1 MTQSP
6 KLTAHQL
13 RKSAEFLR
21 ELAFFFGTGE
31 ANPVRFAAW
40 HARFRPDA
48 DKETARR
55 EWERAKEVL
64 SAVGAPIRRLR
75 DGREVHLLLDREA
88 CEYAEQTLAGLD
100 KYRLRLKGAPRIGD
114 SRFLLVDVEDIAEPE
129 DWEADPAALEV
140 MQRSIRE
147 CPLGVIHPVILVGVA
162 APFHV
167 GVGRLRFAACKALG
181 LEQIPVRLVEE
192 WDELIALDENLVRQH
207 YAPAEVQRLRELR
220 DRLIAAKTAEG
231 KSTRQ
236 VAAELGISRETVR
249 RRSGD
254 TGVSPEHAERV
265 TGRDAKAYP
274 AGQPETGTIERRRE
288 IARALREEG
297 LTTRQIAKE
306 LGVSTGT
313 AHADLKAGE
322 SGDTRHS
329 LDVTQF
335 AGVISAWRGLDAATA
350 DPWLCLTALEEG
362 LAEVLTKAEGTPV
375 YDLATE
381 FERLFDRVIARVRK
395 GDFEQA
401 PPWQAA

>member
-1 MTQSP
+1 MTQNP

-21 ELAFFFGTGE
+21 ELVFFFGSGE

-64 SAVGAPIRRLR
+64 SAMGAPIRRLR
-75 DGREVHLLLDREA
+75 DGREVHIVLGREA
-88 CEYAEQTLAGLD
+88 GEYAEQTLAGLD

-114 SRFLLVDVEDIAEPE
+114 SRFLLVDVEDITEPE
-129 DWEADPAALEV
+129 NWEADPAALED

-162 APFHV
+162 PPFHV

-207 YAPAEVQRLRELR
+207 YAPAEVERLRELR

-236 VAAELGISRETVR
+236 VAAELGVSRETVR

-288 IARALREEG
+288 RARTLREEG

-313 AHADLKAGE
+313 AHADLKALEGPSQDPLE
-322 SGDTRHS
+322 
-329 LDVTQF
+329 F
-335 AGVISAWRGLDAATA
+335 AQGGASAAEWRQLDAATA
-350 DPWLCLTALEEG
+350 EPWLCLTALEEG
-362 LAEVLTKAEGTPV
+362 LADILSETSGTVVHPLV
-375 YDLATE
+375 AD
-381 FERLFDRVIARVRK
+381 FERLFDQVTARIRQ
-395 GDFEQA
+395 GRFDCGPSGQE
-401 PPWQAA
+401 AA